1 MERWMLK
8 LIHVQLYAPERPH
21 WHGGIKKHWPSSGIF
36 LVNFDKIP
44 HLFLVFHCSIWG
56 SVAGCVYQQWSKY
69 RHAKI
74 VKHAST
80 GTNYAILTKQVK
92 VQNEKKFVL
101 KYVECRFWANIYKIY
116 LRFSFHKNNFFIGKK
131 AAVETILV
139 AINDSS
145 DVLCFILYLI
155 NIFEKSTKVERCTDV
170 MFKLILYY
178 LSGTVEDLNS

>member
-1 MERWMLK
+1 M
-8 LIHVQLYAPERPH
+8 
-21 WHGGIKKHWPSSGIF
+21 
-36 LVNFDKIP
+36 
-44 HLFLVFHCSIWG
+44 
-56 SVAGCVYQQWSKY
+56 
-69 RHAKI
+69 
-74 VKHAST
+74 KHAST

-116 LRFSFHKNNFFIGKK
+116 LRFSFHKNNFFIGQK

-155 NIFEKSTKVERCTDV
+155 NIFEKSMKVERCTDV